1 MLRISTKLNDIYKSS
16 AIEEI
21 IMKLSDS
28 QDPTYISSLQ
38 LQKMKLIIVR
48 TFLLYVV
55 TYLFQSVLKSILTK
69 IKLICDI

>member
-1 MLRISTKLNDIYKSS
+1 MLRISTKLNDICKSS

-38 LQKMKLIIVR
+38 LQKMVIVR
-48 TFLLYVV
+48 AFLLYIV

>member
-21 IMKLSDS
+21 IMKLLDS

-38 LQKMKLIIVR
+38 LQKMVINSQNISAV
-48 TFLLYVV
+48 YSC
-55 TYLFQSVLKSILTK
+55 LFVSICLKEHSHKNQTDL
-69 IKLICDI
+69 